1 MFRLILLSS
10 LFLAVAYAIPYQQY
24 VEKFDPKI
32 VNGSEANFLE
42 FPSIVSLWIKSMK
55 HLNLM

>member
-42 FPSIVSLWIKSMK
+42 FPSIVSL
-55 HLNLM
+55 